1 MLKKASAGILMVLAI
16 SYVAIAQ
23 DDKAGNGIFALI
35 QTSKGSITIEVE
47 YNRVPKT
54 AANFIGLAE
63 KGFYDGLIFHRL
75 VPNGII
81 QGGDPEGTGYGHPGY
96 SFKDE
101 FHKDLVH
108 GGPGVVSMANSG
120 KHTNGSQ
127 FFITLRA
134 IPSLDRKHSIFGK
147 VIKGMEV
154 VSSLEEGDVIQ
165 KTTIT
170 KVGDEAMEF
179 NPSIVFTEKDRK
191 KR

>member
-1 MLKKASAGILMVLAI
+1 MVLTI
-16 SYVAIAQ
+16 PFFSFAQ
-23 DDKAGNGIFALI
+23 DDKGANGIYAQI
-35 QTSKGSITIEVE
+35 QTAKGSISIALE
-47 YNRVPKT
+47 YSMVPKT

-75 VPNGII
+75 IPNGII

-96 SFKDE
+96 RFKDE
-101 FHKDLVH
+101 FHKDLMH

-134 IPSLDRKHSIFGK
+134 IPKLDGKHSIFGK
-147 VIKGMEV
+147 VTQGMEV
-154 VSSLEEGDVIQ
+154 VSNLEEGDVIQ
-165 KTTIT
+165 KVTIT
-170 KVGDEAMEF
+170 RVGAEATDF
-179 NPSIVFTEKDRK
+179 NHSIVFTEKDRK